1 MPPWL
6 FEMLVMPF
14 GLCNSQATFQRLMDK
29 ALKGLINV
37 ESYVDDIIVYSQT
50 FEEHVQHLT
59 EVLKRL
65 TEAGLRLRRDKW
77 QLGTKQ

>member
-1 MPPWL
+1 
-6 FEMLVMPF
+6 MPF

-29 ALKGLINV
+29 VLKGLINV